1 MILHNIYSLLYQI
14 LWYKFVSF
22 SRNTY
27 TKKYGNG
34 VKYRNLDFIILPS
47 YMLFYFESLFLWA
60 AAMVRAYTK
69 TLGTVA
75 GHLRTPGPEFAPIR

>member
-1 MILHNIYSLLYQI
+1 M
-14 LWYKFVSF
+14 LWYKLVCF

-34 VKYRNLDFIILPS
+34 VKYRNLDFIILPF
-47 YMLFYFESLFLWA
+47 YMFFFLFWEFILMSGRDGTSLH
-60 AAMVRAYTK
+60 K

-75 GHLRTPGPEFAPIR
+75 RHLRTPDPEIAPIR